1 VLQKTRIFLE
11 SRDQSLS
18 AQTTEENFQMNPV
31 KDEIE
36 TKRIEAEIPHWKFK
50 NFKFPSP
57 LPDGHNNF
65 ISSQVHQRKKNMLKE
80 IL

>member
-1 VLQKTRIFLE
+1 MFSE
-11 SRDQSLS
+11 SNDQLLS
-18 AQTTEENFQMNPV
+18 AQTTKENFQMNPV
-31 KDEIE
+31 EDKIE
-36 TKRIEAEIPHWKFK
+36 TKRIEAEIPGWKFK
-50 NFKFPSP
+50 NIKFSSP